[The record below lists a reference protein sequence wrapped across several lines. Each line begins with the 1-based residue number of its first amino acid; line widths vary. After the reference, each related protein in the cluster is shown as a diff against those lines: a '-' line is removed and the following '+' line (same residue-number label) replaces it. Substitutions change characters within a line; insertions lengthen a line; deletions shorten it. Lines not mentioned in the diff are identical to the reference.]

1 MESTKES
8 KDLVEKHF
16 IAFPDIAA
24 DVINALL
31 YEGDAVV
38 QAERLLPASTETLY
52 SAGGEGKLRNQYED
66 LAKYEI
72 RNGRV
77 STIYL
82 FANQSAVDYRM
93 ILRGAGYIGG
103 VYREQ
108 YEGKHPNLAPVVEM
122 VLYWGRKRWNGAR
135 SLRHM
140 FRRRKI
146 PPEVWKHVD
155 DIRLRVWE
163 MRYLPPEMRERFT
176 SDMRIV
182 LDYLAEGEG
191 YRSDRPV
198 THKEALVKMLR
209 VLSGDSDVT
218 DTAKILQ
225 EMNIREEDE
234 ITMCELFDQ
243 YIRKG
248 RAEGREEGREE
259 GRAEGIK
266 IFILD
271 NLEEGKSGETIVEKL
286 CRRFSLDAC
295 AAQAYY
301 NTYAN
306 V

>member
-16 IAFPDIAA
+16 VAFPDVAA
-24 DVINALL
+24 DIINALL
-31 YEGDAVV
+31 YGGDVV
-38 QAERLLPASTETLY
+38 VRPENLLPASTETLY
-52 SAGGEGKLRNQYED
+52 SGGEKGTLHNQYED

-72 RNGRV
+72 RNGKV

-93 ILRGAGYIGG
+93 VLRGAGYIGG

-108 YEGKHPNLAPVVEM
+108 YEGKHLGLAPVVEM

-140 FRRRKI
+140 FRSKKI

-155 DIRLRVWE
+155 DIRLRMWE
-163 MRYLPPEMRERFT
+163 MRYLSTEMRERFT

-198 THKEALVKMLR
+198 VHKEALIKMLR
-209 VLSGDSDVT
+209 VLGGDRNVA
-218 DTAKILQ
+218 DTIEILQ
-225 EMNIREEDE
+225 EMNITEEDE
-234 ITMCELFDQ
+234 ITVCELFDQ

-248 RAEGREEGREE
+248 HKEGHKEGHAEGVKEG
-259 GRAEGIK
+259 
-266 IFILD
+266 F
-271 NLEEGKSGETIVEKL
+271 KL
-286 CRRFSLDAC
+286 KCTL
-295 AAQAYY
+295 
-301 NTYAN
+301 
-306 V
+306 